1 MEKAN
6 IFTDAGL
13 ELYEEFGMNFLFI
26 QDKWK
31 GKIEIFNYMNQPYI
45 FQYDNFKESNPIL
58 WKLFYF

>member
-13 ELYEEFGMNFLFI
+13 ELYEEFGMNFLSI

-31 GKIEIFNYMNQPYI
+31 RKIEIFNYMN
-45 FQYDNFKESNPIL
+45 
-58 WKLFYF
+58 

>member
-1 MEKAN
+1 
-6 IFTDAGL
+6 
-13 ELYEEFGMNFLFI
+13 MNFMFI

-58 WKLFYF
+58 